1 MHQKATLTCIFFFF
15 MLFFTTTVITVLSLY
30 FNQKAF
36 GDGLTQENLPPA
48 SVGNRQASLFVKVN
62 PPILTTDNRQDAFM
76 QFRLFDEK
84 NNRTIQHVTYEITIT
99 KGINATSSSSSTQQ
113 QQQPLLQDFFHA

>member
-62 PPILTTDNRQDAFM
+62 PPILTTDNRQNAYM
-76 QFRLFDEK
+76 QFRLFDA
-84 NNRTIQHVTYEITIT
+84 NNNQTIQHVTYEITVN
-99 KGINATSSSSSTQQ
+99 KGTLLSTVSSSSSSSSSGSDQKK
-113 QQQPLLQDFFHA
+113 